1 MVTDELNYKV
11 WGVDNVVYGPVD
23 SSTMISWLLEERVN
37 GGTWIYVVDQ
47 DRWLKASE
55 IAEFA
60 EHLASDVVA
69 SRPISAADT
78 ELNRKSGGLRPGSLR
93 RVKIFASMSDE
104 QLVRFLEFIEV
115 CEVRQF
121 AELVKQGD
129 PGDAMFFVMEGEVRV
144 RLMIGGKE
152 SILATLSPGDFFGEI
167 ALFDHGPRSADVV
180 ANKNSI
186 LLRISAANFQRLA
199 EKATD
204 LATPFLLAMGR
215 TLTGRIRAD
224 NKRFRE
230 SIALARG
237 VME

>member
-1 MVTDELNYKV
+1 MVTDDLNYKV

-23 SSTMISWLLEERVN
+23 ANTMVSWLAEERIN

-47 DRWLKASE
+47 DRWLKVSE
-55 IAEFA
+55 APEFA
-60 EHLASDVVA
+60 AYVASDVMA
-69 SRPISAADT
+69 SRPVSASDT
-78 ELNRKSGGLRPGSLR
+78 ELNRKAGGLRPGSLR

-104 QLVRFLEFIEV
+104 QLVRFLEFIEIR
-115 CEVRQF
+115 EVRQF

-129 PGDAMFFVMEGEVRV
+129 PGDAMYFVMEGEVRV
-144 RLMIGGKE
+144 RLLIGGRE

-180 ANKNSI
+180 ANKDSI
-186 LLRISAANFQRLA
+186 LLRISAANFQKLA